1 MIQRFILV
9 VHGRKHGGLQLDMVL
24 GKEIRVFDLDL
35 EAARSD

>member
-9 VHGRKHGGLQLDMVL
+9 LSMEGSSGLQLDMVL